1 MRPGCFVALIEFLNK
16 FAVSHHAVTASP
28 FCTTRSVSA
37 TGASLAI
44 AIISAGSI
52 RLWTAMTKG
61 VSSLT
66 ETGSPLFRILE
77 RKRLQFGAF
86 EDYH

>member
-1 MRPGCFVALIEFLNK
+1 
-16 FAVSHHAVTASP
+16 
-28 FCTTRSVSA
+28 
-37 TGASLAI
+37 
-44 AIISAGSI
+44 
-52 RLWTAMTKG
+52 MTKG

-66 ETGSPLFRILE
+66 ETGNPLFRILE